1 MGLGTSFRR
10 RCWSAPRL
18 SASNSCYLY
27 FERSTNRVWLADDAG
42 VGNVSLATLGTAVTL
57 QNSQCVFDAQNSSSS
72 GTGTNLTVNL
82 ALSFKPAFAGVK
94 TNFMTAY
101 DGTNSSPW
109 EAVGSWTVPGN
120 QPPTNVSITPS
131 SGSGSGQTFS
141 YLFSDPNGF
150 GNIVSAQ
157 MLVGAT
163 LSASNSCYLYF
174 ERSTNR
180 VWLADDAG
188 VGNVSLATLG
198 TAVTLQNSQ
207 CVFDAGASSSSGTDT
222 NLTVNLALS
231 FKSAFAG
238 AKTNFMTA
246 FDGTNVSPWQA
257 MGTWTVPAACTYS
270 ISPTSQS
277 FTSAAGTSTV
287 AVTAGAGC
295 SWTTVSN
302 AAWITITA
310 GASGTGN

>member
-18 SASNSCYLY
+18 SVSNSCYLY

-42 VGNVSLATLGTAVTL
+42 VGNVSLATLDTAVTL

-82 ALSFKPAFAGVK
+82 ALSFKPAFAG
-94 TNFMTAY
+94 
-101 DGTNSSPW
+101 
-109 EAVGSWTVPGN
+109 
-120 QPPTNVSITPS
+120 
-131 SGSGSGQTFS
+131 
-141 YLFSDPNGF
+141 
-150 GNIVSAQ
+150 
-157 MLVGAT
+157 
-163 LSASNSCYLYF
+163 
-174 ERSTNR
+174 
-180 VWLADDAG
+180 
-188 VGNVSLATLG
+188 
-198 TAVTLQNSQ
+198 
-207 CVFDAGASSSSGTDT
+207 
-222 NLTVNLALS
+222 
-231 FKSAFAG
+231 
-238 AKTNFMTA
+238 AKANFMTA